1 MASHA
6 SIAARGSK
14 GPRAPVQGLPLHHGI
29 FQKNAIF
36 INLRAVAVEYD
47 KIERDSFLKDDL
59 GLKSED
65 VRDIFED
72 PSTLLL
78 HLVLATPTLC
88 TSVLDRLFA
97 VVPWTA
103 VNGNPVF
110 GWAAAEPL
118 VTVRVMGV
126 PRGFPAEDLRRHF
139 ESFDPI
145 SQFYRT
151 PDRSWSSAS
160 KGVFL
165 ISLRVGHGVALP
177 QGALWERFAV
187 YFDGRRRHCFR
198 CGGPGHL
205 GAFCKASCL
214 APEAKPTLW
223 SSLIY
228 AGPVLAPAT
237 MAALATSD
245 QASSPAADTAATSP
259 AADVVAASVA
269 INGMASSAASAS
281 PTVAVAMAP
290 SAAATPVAAPTVY
303 VTAAS
308 TPAASAA
315 PSAADDA
322 ASINLAAA
330 VVAASDTIV
339 TAPGADV
346 GAAVP
351 LHDRSGSASSASDM
365 SGAEEEG
372 SAAGGFSL
380 PRRKKERAR
389 LAFPFAELYTFPP
402 LLVQKCSK
410 MPILIICSSHFCNF
424 ALPNKYWCG

>member
-1 MASHA
+1 MASYA
-6 SIAARGSK
+6 SIAARGST

-47 KIERDSFLKDDL
+47 QKERDSFLKDDL

-65 VRDIFED
+65 VRDIFVD

-78 HLVLATPTLC
+78 HLTLATPALC
-88 TSVLDRLFA
+88 ASVLDRLFA
-97 VVPWTA
+97 GVPWTA

-118 VTVRVMGV
+118 VTVRVTGV

-139 ESFDPI
+139 ESFGPI

-151 PDRSWSSAS
+151 PDRIWSSAS
-160 KGVFL
+160 NGVFL

-177 QGALWERFAV
+177 HYVNVFDPQGALCERFAV
-187 YFDGRRRHCFR
+187 YVDGRRRHCFR

-214 APEAKPTLW
+214 APEATPALW

-228 AGPVLAPAT
+228 AGPVLAPVAV
-237 MAALATSD
+237 AAAVAAGD
-245 QASSPAADTAATSP
+245 QASSPAADAAASSP

-269 INGMASSAASAS
+269 VDGLASSAASAP
-281 PTVAVAMAP
+281 PTVAVAAAP
-290 SAAATPVAAPTVY
+290 SAAAAPVAAPTVY

-315 PSAADDA
+315 SSAVDDA
-322 ASINLAAA
+322 ASINLAASGKSAA

-339 TAPGADV
+339 AAPAADV
-346 GAAVP
+346 GAARP

-372 SAAGGFSL
+372 STAGGFSL
-380 PRRKKERAR
+380 PRRRRRRRSTQLGSPGSMSPNKKTHKKE
-389 LAFPFAELYTFPP
+389 P
-402 LLVQKCSK
+402 
-410 MPILIICSSHFCNF
+410 
-424 ALPNKYWCG
+424 G

>member
-1 MASHA
+1 MASYA
-6 SIAARGSK
+6 SIAARGST

-47 KIERDSFLKDDL
+47 QKERDSFLKDDL

-65 VRDIFED
+65 VRDIFVD

-78 HLVLATPTLC
+78 HLTLATPALC
-88 TSVLDRLFA
+88 ASVLDRLFA
-97 VVPWTA
+97 GVPWTA

-118 VTVRVMGV
+118 VTVRVTGV

-139 ESFDPI
+139 ESFGPI
-145 SQFYRT
+145 SQFYRL
-151 PDRSWSSAS
+151 PDRIWSSAS
-160 KGVFL
+160 NGVFL

-177 QGALWERFAV
+177 HYVNVFDPQGALCERFAV
-187 YFDGRRRHCFR
+187 YVDGRRRHCFR

-214 APEAKPTLW
+214 APEATPTLW

-228 AGPVLAPAT
+228 AGPVLAPVAV
-237 MAALATSD
+237 AAAVAAGD
-245 QASSPAADTAATSP
+245 QASSPAADAAAISS

-269 INGMASSAASAS
+269 VDGLASSAASA
-281 PTVAVAMAP
+281 PTTVAAAAAP
-290 SAAATPVAAPTVY
+290 SAAAVAPVAAPTVY

-315 PSAADDA
+315 SSAVDDA
-322 ASINLAAA
+322 ASINLAASGKSAA

-339 TAPGADV
+339 AAPVADV
-346 GAAVP
+346 GAARP
-351 LHDRSGSASSASDM
+351 LHDRSGSTSSASDM

-372 SAAGGFSL
+372 STAGGFSL
-380 PRRKKERAR
+380 PRRRRRRRSTQLGSPGSMSPNKKTHKKE
-389 LAFPFAELYTFPP
+389 P
-402 LLVQKCSK
+402 
-410 MPILIICSSHFCNF
+410 
-424 ALPNKYWCG
+424 G